1 MSIDDQ
7 LGRSRPTTSR
17 TTTTGA
23 ETSGAQTS
31 GPESAAKL
39 DRRLRDR
46 LRDYW
51 PWLVLAV
58 LAAVAILVPVFAGAQ
73 SADFA
78 SALRAPG
85 DRSLLGT
92 DHSGYDLGVRTAQ
105 GLRISLLIAVICA
118 IVSTVIGLIIG
129 IGAVTIGGWF
139 DALVMRVVDGMNA
152 LPHLVI
158 GVVIAAM
165 WRGDPVAIVAS
176 IGLTHWPS
184 VARVVRAELLD
195 NATAGWIESARLAGA
210 SRWFIA
216 RHHLLPAV
224 TGQALVAMT
233 ILLPH
238 AVWHE
243 TSLSFLGVGL
253 SPDEAS
259 LGTLL
264 GQARGD
270 VLTGAWW
277 TLAVPGL
284 ALIIAALACTAAG
297 SSLRRLSMPPT
308 GRVW

>member
-1 MSIDDQ
+1 MV
-7 LGRSRPTTSR
+7 LGVIAL
-17 TTTTGA
+17 G
-23 ETSGAQTS
+23 
-31 GPESAAKL
+31 
-39 DRRLRDR
+39 
-46 LRDYW
+46 
-51 PWLVLAV
+51 AV
-58 LAAVAILVPVFAGAQ
+58 LIPIVAGPQ

-85 DRSLLGT
+85 DGFLLGS

-105 GLRISLLIAVICA
+105 GLRISLLIAAICA
-118 IVSTVIGLIIG
+118 VVATVIGLVVG
-129 IGAVTIGGWF
+129 LAAATIGGWF
-139 DALVMRVVDGMNA
+139 DALVMRVVDGVNA
-152 LPHLVI
+152 LPHLVV

-165 WRGDPVAIVAS
+165 WRGDPVAIIAS
-176 IGLTHWPS
+176 IGLTHWPA

-195 NATAGWIESARLAGA
+195 NVRAGWIETARLTGA

-216 RHHLLPAV
+216 RRHLLPAV

-243 TSLSFLGVGL
+243 TTLSFLGVGL
-253 SPDEAS
+253 SPDQAS

-277 TLAVPGL
+277 TLVVPGL
-284 ALIIAALACTAAG
+284 ALIVTALACAAAG
-297 SSLRRLSMPPT
+297 SSLRRVTSPPT